1 MRPVTL
7 GRIGA
12 PHGVHGWVRIQS
24 WTRPPEAILALGPWL
39 VGEDGAHG
47 EYALDDTRVTGR
59 GLLARLAGCNE
70 RETAAALRHAPI
82 AVPRSRLPEP
92 EPGEWYWADLEG
104 LAVETLDGTP
114 LGRVDH
120 LMETGANDVLV
131 VHGER
136 ERLIPWVMDRFIH
149 RVDTA
154 GGRIVVDWDPD
165 F

>member
-12 PHGVHGWVRIQS
+12 PHGVRGWVRVQS
-24 WTRPPEAILALGPWL
+24 WTRPPEAILDFDRWL
-39 VGEDGAHG
+39 VGADEARR
-47 EYALDDTRVTGR
+47 EYTIADAGR
-59 GLLARLAGCNE
+59 TAKGLIVRLEGCSD
-70 RETAAALRHAPI
+70 REAAAALRHAPV
-82 AVPRSRLPEP
+82 AVPRAALPEP

-104 LAVETLDGTP
+104 LAVETVDGTP

-131 VHGER
+131 VRGER
-136 ERLIPWVMDRFIH
+136 ERLIPWVMDRFV
-149 RVDTA
+149 RSVEPEA
-154 GGRIVVDWDPD
+154 GRIVVDWDPE